1 MLEKNS
7 VFTGLV
13 VGAIVPVLGYLLL
26 EFIIEMLNQTGAIS
40 YFTGRSFSIRTRTLA
55 LLGICTNLIPFN
67 ICRKRKWDNTMRG
80 IVFPTL
86 LYVGFWIYQYGGM
99 LFNSI

>member
-13 VGAIVPVLGYLLL
+13 IGAVVPVLGFFAI
-26 EFIIEMLNQTGAIS
+26 EFIFDLLMKMELMEYVSGSGTSRRLRTKALIAIC
-40 YFTGRSFSIRTRTLA
+40 F
-55 LLGICTNLIPFN
+55 NLIPLN
-67 ICRKRKWDNTMRG
+67 IGRKNRWDDTMRG

-86 LYVGFWIYQYGGM
+86 LYVGFWIYKFGAH
-99 LFNSI
+99 LF